1 MPACLAVY
9 LQFSGGRAEAVAQ
22 YGSLKGMALPLLT
35 FPFGLLGSLSVLLMP
50 EITQAHL
57 RGQNGRLAALI
68 DRMLRLTGYFSAL
81 AGAAFWVWGQPLA
94 EALYGSAEAGSYLI
108 ILGPAM
114 PLMYLESMVDG
125 GLSFCDLAVQ
135 LLHLHRQHG
144 AAAVQLRPA
153 AATLAVAGRTGLCG
167 SRQRR
172 GRAGPA
178 ASFSRLAYRRSPLA
192 AGGGSAGRRGDG
204 SGLLCGG
211 VAAGPRRRAAGRGGR
226 GKAA

>member
-1 MPACLAVY
+1 MNPVPEAGFL
-9 LQFSGGRAEAVAQ
+9 FSGGRAEAVAQ
-22 YGSLKGMALPLLT
+22 YGNLKGMALPLLT

-57 RGQNGRLAALI
+57 WGQNGRLAALI

-125 GLSFCDLAVQ
+125 AMKGVGEQKAAFRYSVWDAV
-135 LLHLHRQHG
+135 
-144 AAAVQLRPA
+144 LRI
-153 AATLAVAGRTGLCG
+153 
-167 SRQRR
+167 
-172 GRAGPA
+172 
-178 ASFSRLAYRRSPLA
+178 
-192 AGGGSAGRRGDG
+192 
-204 SGLLCGG
+204 GG
-211 VAAGPRRRAAGRGGR
+211 VAVLLPKRMKSTVLPLACSSTKPPLPCQNGTLLSTSAT
-226 GKAA
+226 